1 MVLGEGGIDEL
12 HQENRFALN
21 LSPINSSTKN
31 PEVVEDE
38 NVDLEEND
46 EDTNSIKIDMIENLQ
61 QKAPGFKIK
70 NTILS
75 LNNQVPKLEDK
86 SKLPEEQPSN
96 IWSLEILSKLAD

>member
-1 MVLGEGGIDEL
+1 
-12 HQENRFALN
+12 

-61 QKAPGFKIK
+61 
-70 NTILS
+70 
-75 LNNQVPKLEDK
+75 
-86 SKLPEEQPSN
+86 
-96 IWSLEILSKLAD
+96 